1 MAEQTAKRTPS
12 EQLARVMNTAR
23 LGAGALW
30 RRMPFT
36 TTTVA
41 LMLAIGIATGSLW
54 HPVTGRPWY
63 PQIAYGLPALA
74 EGRWWTP
81 VTSSLFAPSPLSYL
95 PMAGGFALL
104 VGFTEWRLGTR
115 RTALVTVGG
124 QLVGIVGATLA
135 LLAVR
140 HTGWPWAVR
149 LAEQLDVGF
158 SAGALAAIAV
168 ASAVV
173 RSPWRLRLRL
183 ALGVYL
189 LVSSMYVGT
198 LADLEQLVST
208 LVALPAGRALTR
220 DRAPER
226 SGGPSRREWRLLA
239 VAGVVFI
246 AVSTVVLW
254 LMPSD
259 GPLGSTAGVD
269 ESWLDVVVTLL
280 LAGLLVGGL
289 RKGRRTAW
297 WWAVVIAGLNVALG
311 LAVAMLVAVASAL
324 GQPATL
330 EGVPLFVADRLVWA
344 VLLVILLAGR
354 QAFQTPSR
362 RRLRRGGPGAT
373 DRETAT
379 GLLTRHGGG
388 TLSWMSTWPA
398 NSWFLTADGQSYL
411 AYQRHAGV
419 AIGLGDPVGPP
430 GSHAS
435 TVVEFARMAERSA
448 LVPCLFSV
456 TSATAAATDG
466 LGWQHVQ
473 VAEDT
478 LVDLPGLTFTGK
490 AWQNIRSAM
499 NRAAKQGVSFRLV
512 RLADEPRPVVE
523 RVRAISEEWVGDKG
537 LPEMGFTLGGV
548 DEALDPRVRVGLAQD
563 AGGTLEGVTSWLPV
577 YGGDGRVRGWTL
589 DVMRRRQD
597 GFRAVVEF
605 LIASSCL
612 AFQAEGA
619 EFVSLSG
626 APLARTE
633 DEGPV
638 AGLQRVLDGLGAAME
653 PLYGFRS
660 LHTFKAKFRPRYVP
674 MYLSYRDEGDLPR
687 IGVALTRAYLPDTRV
702 RELVRL
708 GYAPARTGSE

>member
-1 MAEQTAKRTPS
+1 MLR
-12 EQLARVMNTAR
+12 RV
-23 LGAGALW
+23 
-30 RRMPFT
+30 PFT
-36 TTTVA
+36 TTIVTI
-41 LMLAIGIATGSLW
+41 MLAAGVATGSLW
-54 HPVTGRPWY
+54 HPVTERPWY
-63 PQIAYGLPALA
+63 PQIAYGLPAVA

-81 VTSSLFAPSPLSYL
+81 VTASFFAPSPLLYL

-115 RTALVTVGG
+115 RTALVTIGG
-124 QLVGIVGATLA
+124 QLVGIVGATLL

-140 HTGWPWAVR
+140 NTGWPWAAQ
-149 LAEQLDVGF
+149 LAGQLDVGF

-168 ASAVV
+168 ASATV

-189 LVSSMYVGT
+189 LVSIMYIGT
-198 LADLEQLVST
+198 LTDLEHLIST

-220 DRAPER
+220 DRTPQR
-226 SGGPSRREWRLLA
+226 SGRPSRREWRLLA

-254 LMPSD
+254 LVPSD

-269 ESWLDVVVTLL
+269 ESWLDVVVTLV
-280 LAGLLVGGL
+280 LAALLVNGL

-297 WWAVVIAGLNVALG
+297 WWAVVVAGLNSAIG
-311 LAVAMLVAVASAL
+311 LAVAVLVAVATAL
-324 GQPATL
+324 DQPVTL

-344 VLLVILLAGR
+344 ALLVILLAGR
-354 QAFQTPSR
+354 HAFRTPSR
-362 RRLRRGGPGAT
+362 RRLRRGAPGAT

-379 GLLTRHGGG
+379 ALLTRHGGG

-411 AYQRHAGV
+411 AYQSHAGV
-419 AIGLGDPVGPP
+419 AVGLGDPIGPP
-430 GSHAS
+430 GTHAA
-435 TVVEFARMAERSA
+435 TVTEFARMAERSA

-456 TSATAAATDG
+456 TAATAAATDG

-490 AWQNIRSAM
+490 AWQNVRSAM

-512 RLADEPRPVVE
+512 RLADEPWSVVE

-548 DEALDPRVRVGLAQD
+548 DEALDPRVRVGLAQGAD
-563 AGGTLEGVTSWLPV
+563 GTLQGVTSWLPV
-577 YGGDGRVRGWTL
+577 HGGDGRIRGWAL

-638 AGLQRVLDGLGAAME
+638 AGLQRVLDGIGAAME

-674 MYLSYRDEGDLPR
+674 MYLAYRDEGDLPR
-687 IGVALTRAYLPDTRV
+687 IGIALTRAYLPDTPV

-708 GYAPARTGSE
+708 GYAPARSGSE